1 MTHRYCGVNYTAAC
15 CHNYALYHEDIISA
29 RLRFTVSFCSRFSSM
44 RRFKCETSLVKVS
57 NSFSSRC
64 APSDEWNGMTGRK
77 VEGEGWRCSGWTRQN
92 EGGGGQG
99 RRKRGR
105 IHREGESRRGGG
117 VEPCGV
123 FCLMLLQLPSSFNF
137 SMVGNF
143 LSSALLSLRF

>member
-1 MTHRYCGVNYTAAC
+1 MTHRHCGVNYTAAC

-29 RLRFTVSFCSRFSSM
+29 RLRFTVFFCSRFCSM
-44 RRFKCETSLVKVS
+44 RRFKRETSLVKVS

-105 IHREGESRRGGG
+105 IHREGESRRGG
-117 VEPCGV
+117 VAEPCGV
-123 FCLMLLQLPSSFNF
+123 FCLILLQLPSSFNF

-143 LSSALLSLRF
+143 LSSALLRLRF